1 MTPELILLFTT
12 TASVAFFHTVMGPDH
27 YVPFIALGKNK
38 SWSLQK
44 MCLVVI
50 ACALGHA
57 VGSILLGLVGI
68 YFGLELQVLSS
79 FEGNRVV
86 FAAWA
91 MIAFGLIYGSWGLKK
106 AFLRRPHEHWHAH
119 DGVFHSHQHVHDE
132 KHTHIHNPYDLDKR
146 DSSAWALFIIFIL
159 GPCEPL
165 IPLMMLPAANKS
177 VIGVIGVIAIF
188 FLVTLITMLGV
199 VIVGFYSLNR
209 ARFDFFS
216 RFGSTLTGGSI
227 AACGLLVIIFEI

>member
-91 MIAFGLIYGSWGLKK
+91 
-106 AFLRRPHEHWHAH
+106 
-119 DGVFHSHQHVHDE
+119 
-132 KHTHIHNPYDLDKR
+132 
-146 DSSAWALFIIFIL
+146 IF
-159 GPCEPL
+159 
-165 IPLMMLPAANKS
+165 PA
-177 VIGVIGVIAIF
+177 
-188 FLVTLITMLGV
+188 TV
-199 VIVGFYSLNR
+199 V
-209 ARFDFFS
+209 
-216 RFGSTLTGGSI
+216 
-227 AACGLLVIIFEI
+227 AC